1 MSILNLGEA
10 KKYLRVDYEDEDED
24 IQSLLDAAEKYLIN
38 AGCTLNVDDEEAKLA
53 IKMLVVH
60 WYENREPIGTAS
72 KLAYGLQSLIAQ
84 LKYCYDNTINMTDGS
99 TTV

>member
-38 AGCTLNVDDEEAKLA
+38 AGCILNENDEIAKLA
-53 IKMLVVH
+53 IKMLINE
-60 WYENREPIGTAS
+60 WYENRGPVLIGSIS
-72 KLAYGLQSLIAQ
+72 KKLEYGLQALIAQ
-84 LKYCYDNTINMTDGS
+84 LKYCDLDTSY
-99 TTV
+99 